1 MKIGLAR
8 RHPAADLRHILGL
21 AVAPL
26 VAIGLARFAYAL
38 VLPAMRAALG
48 WSYAEAGAVNTAN
61 AAGYL
66 VGAIVAAGLAVRLG
80 ARRVFIAGLA
90 ATALAL
96 LASAGADQLGW
107 QMLWRAL
114 AGCAGAIA
122 FVVGAGMAADA
133 AAFAGARGGRVIAT
147 YFGGGGAGVLVSSVI
162 LPPLLALNPAA
173 WRLGWVA
180 MAAAA
185 LAALGFAQFVVP
197 ELADGAVPPWDEAHA
212 APRPASLAPTYLA
225 YLCFGAG
232 YIGYM
237 TFIIARLD
245 AAAVTPLAIAS
256 FWAVLGL
263 ASVLSCYGWGTLFAR
278 LGGGTPM
285 IFVLLIEA
293 AGAALPLVST
303 APAALFGSAIL
314 FGAAVM
320 AMPAAVT
327 VVVKNSRPPRAWT
340 PLLGRL
346 TVVFGLGQCAGPLA
360 TGLLADSAAGIVI
373 GLFASAGLLLVAA
386 AAAAC
391 QR

>member
-1 MKIGLAR
+1 MT
-8 RHPAADLRHILGL
+8 PAGRMPRAAFGL

-38 VLPAMRAALG
+38 LLPAMRAELG

-66 VGAIVAAGLAVRLG
+66 AGAVIAARVAGRLG

-96 LASAGADQLGW
+96 LASAGADQLAW

-114 AGCAGAIA
+114 SGCAGAMA
-122 FVVGAGMAADA
+122 FVAGAGMAADA
-133 AAFAGARGGRVIAT
+133 AALARSRGGLVIAT
-147 YFGGGGAGVLVSSVI
+147 YFGGGGAGVLVSSMI
-162 LPPLLALNPAA
+162 LPPLLALHPAA
-173 WRLGWVA
+173 WRLGWIA
-180 MAAAA
+180 MAVAAF
-185 LAALGFAQFVVP
+185 AALGFAQFVVP
-197 ELADGAVPPWDEAHA
+197 DLTDRASPTSAEAQA
-212 APRPASLAPTYLA
+212 APRSASLVPTYVA

-237 TFIIARLD
+237 TFIIAQLD

-263 ASVLSCYGWGTLFAR
+263 ASVLSSYGWGELFAR
-278 LGGGTPM
+278 LAGGTPM
-285 IFVLLIEA
+285 ILVLLIEA
-293 AGAALPLVST
+293 VGAALPLVST
-303 APAALFGSAIL
+303 APAALYGSAIL

-320 AMPAAVT
+320 AMPGAVT
-327 VVVKNSRPPRAWT
+327 VVVKNNRPPRAWT

-360 TGLLADSAAGIVI
+360 TGLLADSAAGIAI
-373 GLFASAGLLLVAA
+373 GLLASAGLLLFAA